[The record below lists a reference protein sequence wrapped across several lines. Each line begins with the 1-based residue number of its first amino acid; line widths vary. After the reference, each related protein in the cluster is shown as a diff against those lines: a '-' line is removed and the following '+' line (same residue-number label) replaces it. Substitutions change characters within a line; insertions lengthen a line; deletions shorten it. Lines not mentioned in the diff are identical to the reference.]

1 MWIDKL
7 ILPYMYVPIN
17 LAVGLTVPSSYLQC
31 LAPEF
36 HHFSIQT

>member
-1 MWIDKL
+1 MLTDKL
-7 ILPYMYVPIN
+7 ILPYVPIN
-17 LAVGLTVPSSYLQC
+17 PAVGLTVPSYLQC

>member
-1 MWIDKL
+1 MLTDQL
-7 ILPYMYVPIN
+7 ILPYVPIN
-17 LAVGLTVPSSYLQC
+17 PAVGLTVPSSYLQC